1 MAAVLTVPG
10 RYDQLEVISRF
21 VDEQALLANLEQDG
35 RNHVQL
41 AVDEACTNI
50 IEHGYGAENRGQIR
64 VTCTT
69 SPGSL
74 TIEIRDNAPRFDFGA
89 HGVGE
94 SNPFQKLVDI
104 DALPIGGLGLRL
116 ITTVMDHV
124 SWFYRDGGN
133 TLTLVK
139 RSGEQASR

>member
-10 RYDQLEVISRF
+10 RYDQLEAISNF
-21 VDEQALLANLEQDG
+21 VAGQALLAHLDQGG

-50 IEHGYGAENRGQIR
+50 IEHGYGGEDRGQIR
-64 VTCTT
+64 ITCTAL
-69 SPGSL
+69 PGQL
-74 TIEIRDNAPRFDFGA
+74 TIEIRDNAPRFDFIARDLGQA
-89 HGVGE
+89 
-94 SNPFQKLVDI
+94 SSPTDLLDI

-116 ITTVMDHV
+116 ITSVMDHV
-124 SWFYRDGGN
+124 SWYYRDGGN

-139 RSGEQASR
+139 RSA